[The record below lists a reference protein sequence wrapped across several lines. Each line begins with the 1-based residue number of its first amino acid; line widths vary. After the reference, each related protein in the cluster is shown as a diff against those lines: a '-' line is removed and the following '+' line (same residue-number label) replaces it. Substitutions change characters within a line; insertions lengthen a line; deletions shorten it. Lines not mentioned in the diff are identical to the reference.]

1 MCAYKYM
8 SQAWRKP
15 SGSFV
20 KEVMRQEVIR
30 WRRDPVIRRID
41 KPTRLD
47 RARSL
52 GYRAKQGYVVVR
64 VRIRRG
70 GARKSR
76 PVSGRRQRA
85 IGVTKYTRAKS
96 LKDIA
101 QDRVARR
108 FPNLRAINSY
118 WVWADGRNTWFETVL
133 VDPHHPV
140 VRSTV

>member
-1 MCAYKYM
+1 MCAYKHI

-20 KEVMRQEVIR
+20 KEVMRQEVIK

-47 RARSL
+47 RARSF
-52 GYRAKQGYVVVR
+52 GYRAKQGFVVVR

-85 IGVTKYTRAKS
+85 TGVTKYTRAKS
-96 LKDIA
+96 LKEIA

-108 FPNLRAINSY
+108 FPNLRAMNSY
-118 WVWADGRNTWFETVL
+118 WVWADGRNTWFETIL
-133 VDPHHPV
+133 VDPHHPAI
-140 VRSTV
+140 RGTV